1 MTDDYRSIADALAAA
16 IQGGRLRPGER
27 LPPQRAFAYE
37 RGIAASTAGRVY
49 SELRRRGLV
58 SGEVGRGTFV
68 RDGAGPADAT
78 LIDRPLTRV
87 NLEVVFSVLDG
98 HQPLLSNSLARL
110 ANGAGFAEAL
120 QPVGTTSPP
129 GTREVAAAFLSRPNW
144 SPGPAQVLF
153 TGNGK
158 QAIAAALAALGEP
171 GSRVGVEQMTYP
183 VVKAVA
189 ARLGIEVVPIPLD
202 SQGLSADGLD
212 SVLTRARLAGI
223 YIQTSAQSPTGVTL
237 SVERRMAI
245 ARVLQRHDVVAI
257 EDGIYHFLIDEPPL
271 AAFAPEH
278 VVFVDSL
285 SKRLAAGFGLGV
297 LAAPVRLVD
306 KVAAAI
312 RRGVW
317 MPSGLALSLGIQWMG
332 APELAQIVADKRD
345 DARHRQRVA
354 RETLRA
360 FAIGG
365 DDRAY
370 HLWLPL
376 PEHWRSEAFAAAA
389 LRQGIAVTP
398 GAAFAVHAGHAPNGV
413 RLALAAP
420 AANQLR
426 GALERIGALA
436 LAADEPFIE

>member
-68 RDGAGPADAT
+68 RDAAGPADAT

-257 EDGIYHFLIDEPPL
+257 EDGIYHFLIDEQIGR
-271 AAFAPEH
+271 AH
-278 VVFVDSL
+278 V
-285 SKRLAAGFGLGV
+285 
-297 LAAPVRLVD
+297 
-306 KVAAAI
+306 
-312 RRGVW
+312 
-317 MPSGLALSLGIQWMG
+317 
-332 APELAQIVADKRD
+332 
-345 DARHRQRVA
+345 
-354 RETLRA
+354 
-360 FAIGG
+360 
-365 DDRAY
+365 
-370 HLWLPL
+370 
-376 PEHWRSEAFAAAA
+376 
-389 LRQGIAVTP
+389 
-398 GAAFAVHAGHAPNGV
+398 
-413 RLALAAP
+413 
-420 AANQLR
+420 
-426 GALERIGALA
+426 
-436 LAADEPFIE
+436 